1 MSTTKL
7 YTVAGTSTFNGKTK
21 VRFAND
27 YVSRFKILTKNGHEN
42 IEIMELDSAMSKADV
57 CKFLS
62 THEKFQSEAQQSA
75 IAEFVVRNISVDSTP
90 APSTD
95 AQIEVEIEEPTAPVT
110 ETESAYT
117 STETE
122 DG

>member
-1 MSTTKL
+1 MSTNKL
-7 YTVAGTSTFNGKTK
+7 YTVAGTSSFNGKTK

-42 IEIMELDSAMSKADV
+42 IEIMELDSAMSKGDI

-75 IAEFVVRNISVDSTP
+75 IA
-90 APSTD
+90 
-95 AQIEVEIEEPTAPVT
+95 
-110 ETESAYT
+110 
-117 STETE
+117 
-122 DG
+122 

>member
-1 MSTTKL
+1 MSTNKL

-75 IAEFVVRNISVDSTP
+75 IAEFVVRNISVDTAP
-90 APSTD
+90 AT
-95 AQIEVEIEEPTAPVT
+95 AEAEIQVEIEEPTAPVT
-110 ETESAYT
+110 ETETA
-117 STETE
+117 
-122 DG
+122 

>member
-42 IEIMELDSAMSKADV
+42 VNILELPNQMNKADV
-57 CKFLS
+57 CKFLQS
-62 THEKFQSEAQQSA
+62 HEKFQDEASQSA
-75 IAEFVVRNISVDSTP
+75 IAEFVVRNIKVDT
-90 APSTD
+90 APSTTVAD
-95 AQIEVEIEEPTAPVT
+95 EQITVEVEEPVA
-110 ETESAYT
+110 S
-117 STETE
+117 
-122 DG
+122 

>member
-1 MSTTKL
+1 MSTNKL

-27 YVSRFKILTKNGHEN
+27 YVSRFKILTKNGHDN

-75 IAEFVVRNISVDSTP
+75 IAEFVVRNISVDTAP
-90 APSTD
+90 AT
-95 AQIEVEIEEPTAPVT
+95 AEAEIQVEIEEPTAPVT
-110 ETESAYT
+110 ETETA
-117 STETE
+117 
-122 DG
+122 

>member
-1 MSTTKL
+1 MSTNKL

-42 IEIMELDSAMSKADV
+42 IEIMELSKPMSKAEV
-57 CKFLS
+57 CKFLQS
-62 THEKFQSEAQQSA
+62 HEKFQTEAQQSA
-75 IAEFVVRNISVDSTP
+75 IAEFVVRNISVDSSP

-110 ETESAYT
+110 ETETA
-117 STETE
+117 
-122 DG
+122 

>member
-1 MSTTKL
+1 MSTNKL

-27 YVSRFKILTKNGHEN
+27 YVSRFKILTKNGHDN
-42 IEIMELDSAMSKADV
+42 IEIMELDTAMSKADV

-75 IAEFVVRNISVDSTP
+75 IAEFVVRNISVDTAP
-90 APSTD
+90 AT
-95 AQIEVEIEEPTAPVT
+95 AEAEIQVEIEEPTAPVT
-110 ETESAYT
+110 ETETA
-117 STETE
+117 
-122 DG
+122 

>member
-1 MSTTKL
+1 MSTNKL

-27 YVSRFKILTKNGHEN
+27 YVSRFKILTKNGHDN
-42 IEIMELDSAMSKADV
+42 IEIMELDTAMSKADV

-75 IAEFVVRNISVDSTP
+75 IAEFVVRNISVDTAP
-90 APSTD
+90 AT
-95 AQIEVEIEEPTAPVT
+95 AEAEIQVEIEEPTAPVT
-110 ETESAYT
+110 ETESA
-117 STETE
+117 
-122 DG
+122 